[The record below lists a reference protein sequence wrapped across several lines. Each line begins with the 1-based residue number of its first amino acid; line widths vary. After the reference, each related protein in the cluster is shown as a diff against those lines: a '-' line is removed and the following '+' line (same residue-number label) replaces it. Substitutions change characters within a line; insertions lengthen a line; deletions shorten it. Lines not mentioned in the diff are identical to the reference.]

1 MSSDRRAQDHRS
13 DLRPRGL
20 GKQPPTRGS
29 RTDRVGLIDD
39 QAPSDIEPGG
49 RQPEREPEHER
60 EQGERVRHH
69 LADGWPI
76 LLLLTPTPILPH
88 PEADLERQ
96 EDDRHS
102 GQEDATDRDKIERSI
117 VSHTVPDRSARGK
130 SCGHHLNDMVLP
142 IAEIER

>member
-1 MSSDRRAQDHRS
+1 MPDAGSPLRASVGSTEASDGRLARFGVIDRLAKDRGS
-13 DLRPRGL
+13 DLRSMGL

-29 RTDRVGLIDD
+29 RTDHVSLIDD

-102 GQEDATDRDKIERSI
+102 GQEDARDRE
-117 VSHTVPDRSARGK
+117 
-130 SCGHHLNDMVLP
+130 
-142 IAEIER
+142 

>member
-1 MSSDRRAQDHRS
+1 MSADRRAQDHRS
-13 DLRPRGL
+13 DLHPRGL

-29 RTDRVGLIDD
+29 RTDRVGLIDA
-39 QAPSDIEPGG
+39 QARSDIEPGC
-49 RQPEREPEHER
+49 RQPEREHK
-60 EQGERVRHH
+60 QGERVGHH
-69 LADGWPI
+69 LADVWLI

-88 PEADLERQ
+88 PQADLECQ

-102 GQEDATDRDKIERSI
+102 GQEDGTDRDEIERSI

-130 SCGHHLNDMVLP
+130 SCGHRLNDMVLP